1 LGHDAAAAV
10 IDDASPKMSLPD
22 LAAGA
27 ALDVAY
33 GFRVRLL
40 QHLASPLSFGLY
52 LASALTPLSMG
63 CADLLVPDVVDV
75 ADENGA
81 FGATRR
87 RFRV

>member
-1 LGHDAAAAV
+1 LGHDAAATIV
-10 IDDASPKMSLPD
+10 DDASPEMSLPD

-27 ALDVAY
+27 ALDVVP
-33 GFRVRLL
+33 RVLVRLP